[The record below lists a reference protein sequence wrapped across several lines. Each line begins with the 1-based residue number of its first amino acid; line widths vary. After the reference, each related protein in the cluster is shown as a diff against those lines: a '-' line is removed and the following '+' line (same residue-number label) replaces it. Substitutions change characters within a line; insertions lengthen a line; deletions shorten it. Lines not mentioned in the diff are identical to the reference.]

1 MIVDLIVR
9 LGSHCSEKSTK
20 RKVAILNWNSSV
32 PMYRLALSVFVC
44 FLATGAITAHA
55 QVVPSATRGQLSIT
69 AGGLFSAFQP
79 DYQGNG
85 VAKASPNELFGV
97 GAYVDI
103 HMRRWLEA
111 EAEARWN
118 RFNEYLSISQDNYLI
133 GPKIPIHE
141 FGFMHATPYGKVLI
155 GMTKMNFEYDY
166 AYGRFTTLA
175 YGGGID
181 LKLTKRLSYR
191 PVDFE
196 YQQMPNWVRGTL
208 SPYGFSTGFGYKIF

>member
-1 MIVDLIVR
+1 MI
-9 LGSHCSEKSTK
+9 K
-20 RKVAILNWNSSV
+20 AYILNRNSLIA
-32 PMYRLALSVFVC
+32 MYRRVLLSFACLLTISASV
-44 FLATGAITAHA
+44 AYA
-55 QVVPSATRGQLSIT
+55 QVAPSATHGQLSIT

-79 DYQGNG
+79 DYQGSG
-85 VAKASPNELFGV
+85 VAKASPNELFGF

-111 EAEARWN
+111 EAEGRWN

-141 FGFMHATPYGKVLI
+141 FAFLHATPYGKVLI
-155 GMTKMNFEYDY
+155 GITRMNFEYNY
-166 AYGRFTTLA
+166 AYGQFTTIA
-175 YGGGID
+175 YGGGVD
-181 LKLTKRLSYR
+181 LKLTKRLYYR